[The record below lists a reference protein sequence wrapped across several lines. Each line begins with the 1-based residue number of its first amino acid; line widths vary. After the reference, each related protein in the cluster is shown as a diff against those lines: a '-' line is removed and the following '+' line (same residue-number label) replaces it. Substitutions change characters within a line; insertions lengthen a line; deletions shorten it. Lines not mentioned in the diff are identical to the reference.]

1 MKLLYDIVK
10 FQIKEVDTQPSL
22 LGDFE
27 PIPSVVKAHKQW
39 LLDHDCPPSLFVKVL
54 RSKRDMSGA
63 AFEKVFEEVN
73 LWLEVWFGLDE
84 NEQIQKMLILNA
96 GHKSVNIKHQIELLF
111 SDYFDVLNRSL
122 GGREVVR
129 ERDKSSITYSKSRVG
144 GQFHFAHLVTAFQ
157 SLDAGKPVSTNADFA
172 AERSLAMPSGEDSK
186 LEINVQ
192 LLEAFAG
199 FLCKLDDVFR
209 DNETAIKWLGREVVL
224 AGQFAAIGKYSNE
237 TRTSKSQVLNDFSD
251 KLKHYYEWL
260 NLDRFEQARN
270 SLNLA
275 KVNIG
280 NKNKFAVQN
289 ATLKFLQNPN
299 SPSPDWSELF
309 DGSRTNEV

>member
-1 MKLLYDIVK
+1 
-10 FQIKEVDTQPSL
+10 
-22 LGDFE
+22 
-27 PIPSVVKAHKQW
+27 
-39 LLDHDCPPSLFVKVL
+39 
-54 RSKRDMSGA
+54 
-63 AFEKVFEEVN
+63 
-73 LWLEVWFGLDE
+73 
-84 NEQIQKMLILNA
+84 
-96 GHKSVNIKHQIELLF
+96 
-111 SDYFDVLNRSL
+111 VLNRNL
-122 GGREVVR
+122 GSREVVR

-192 LLEAFAG
+192 LLEAFAD
-199 FLCKLDDVFR
+199 FLCKLDDVFG

-224 AGQFAAIGKYSNE
+224 AGLFAAIGKYSNE
-237 TRTSKSQVLNDFSD
+237 TRTSKSQVLNDFSG
-251 KLKHYYEWL
+251 KLKNYYSWL
-260 NLDRFEQARN
+260 TLDRFEQARN

-289 ATLKFLQNPN
+289 ATLQFLNDPN
-299 SPSPDWSELF
+299 SSSPRWHELF
-309 DGSRTNEV
+309 DGGRTNEL